1 MSSTPFLRGNSP
13 PEMRVKIARLD
24 NTDLYAGIGLISR
37 FSFHPTLGF
46 IVLAI
51 APLNRYAHRS
61 PLLGARDKV
70 DWLVLNFLMPSAM
83 FNKLK
88 SATL

>member
-1 MSSTPFLRGNSP
+1 MH
-13 PEMRVKIARLD
+13 
-24 NTDLYAGIGLISR
+24 NTVLYAGIGLISR
-37 FSFHPTLGF
+37 FSSHPTLGF
-46 IVLAI
+46 IVLARMLLKGALAI

-70 DWLVLNFLMPSAM
+70 DCLVLNFLMPSAM